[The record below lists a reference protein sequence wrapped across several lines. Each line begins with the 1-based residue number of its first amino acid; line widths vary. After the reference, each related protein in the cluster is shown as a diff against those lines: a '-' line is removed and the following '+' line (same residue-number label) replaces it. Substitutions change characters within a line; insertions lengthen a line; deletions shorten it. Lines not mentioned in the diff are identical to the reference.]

1 MGKAT
6 ETASAA
12 AQNARRVTPFGSDL
26 IFIVDFLTRLSVIF
40 I

>member
-6 ETASAA
+6 ETASAT
-12 AQNARRVTPFGSDL
+12 AQNVRRVTPFGSVL
-26 IFIVDFLTRLSVIF
+26 IFIVDFLPRLSVIF